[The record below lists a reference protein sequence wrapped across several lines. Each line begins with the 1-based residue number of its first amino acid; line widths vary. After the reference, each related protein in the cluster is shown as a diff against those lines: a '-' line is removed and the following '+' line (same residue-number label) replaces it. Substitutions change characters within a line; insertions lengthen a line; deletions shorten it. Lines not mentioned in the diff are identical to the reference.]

1 MLPLLPERLQEPEDC
16 VTSTA
21 PRLTEL
27 AHLAGC
33 TAKVGAGDL
42 DAVIRGLTNGL
53 AADATPENLLVG
65 LDVPDDATVYRI
77 SDDRAMVL
85 TVDFFA
91 PIVDDPY
98 AYGQIAAANALSDI
112 YAMGAEVAIALNILG
127 VPVDL
132 DAATTQAILRGGAD
146 KVAEAGGVIVGG
158 HTVID
163 PEPKYGLCVVGFVD
177 PSRIATKGG
186 ARPGDR
192 LLLTKPLGTGLI
204 TTAHKFE
211 ECEDEHLDAAIATM
225 SRLNAEAS
233 RLARAAGAVAMTDV
247 TGFGLLGHASEMA
260 AAGSVGL
267 RISAGQLRLLPGAE
281 QYAYWGILTGGGER
295 NRAHLEGRVHM
306 RGDISPDLEH
316 LLYPQT
322 SGGLL
327 FALPPDAADD
337 AERRFVEAG
346 EPVWCIGDVF
356 EGEGIVVDR

>member
-1 MLPLLPERLQEPEDC
+1 

-27 AHLAGC
+27 ANLAGC

-42 DAVIRGLTNGL
+42 DEVIRGLTNGF
-53 AADATPENLLVG
+53 APGARPENLIVG
-65 LDVPDDATVYRI
+65 LEVPDDAAVYRL
-77 SDDRAMVL
+77 DEDRAMVL

-98 AYGQIAAANALSDI
+98 AYGQISAANALSDV

-127 VPVDL
+127 VPFEL
-132 DAATTQAILRGGAD
+132 DPRTTQAILRGGAD
-146 KVAEAGGVIVGG
+146 KVAEAGGLIVGG

-177 PSRIATKGG
+177 PSKIATKGG

-211 ECEDEHLDAAIATM
+211 ECDEAHLDAAIASM
-225 SRLNAEAS
+225 SCLNAEAS

-247 TGFGLLGHASEMA
+247 TGFGLLGHAHEMA
-260 AAGSVGL
+260 TAGGVSIRL
-267 RISAGQLRLLPGAE
+267 SAGQLPLLPGAE
-281 QYAYWGILTGGGER
+281 EYAYRGVVTGGGER
-295 NRAHLEGRVHM
+295 NRQHLDGRV
-306 RGDISPDLEH
+306 DISGEVSRELEH
-316 LLYPQT
+316 LLYDPQT

-327 FALPPDAADD
+327 FALPPAAAQQ
-337 AERRFVEAG
+337 AEREFAAAG
-346 EPVWCIGDVF
+346 APVWCIGEV
-356 EGEGIVVDR
+356 EAGEGIVVDG

>member
-1 MLPLLPERLQEPEDC
+1 M
-16 VTSTA
+16 TSTA

-27 AHLAGC
+27 ANLAGC

-42 DAVIRGLTNGL
+42 DEVIRGLTDGF
-53 AADATPENLLVG
+53 APGATPENLIVG
-65 LDVPDDATVYRI
+65 LDVPDDAAVYRI
-77 SDDRAMVL
+77 DDDRAMVL

-98 AYGQIAAANALSDI
+98 AYGQISAANALSDV

-127 VPVDL
+127 VPFEL
-132 DAATTQAILRGGAD
+132 DPGTTAAILRGGAD
-146 KVAEAGGVIVGG
+146 KVAEAGGLIVGG

-177 PSRIATKGG
+177 PARIATKGG

-211 ECEDEHLDAAIATM
+211 ECEEEHLAAAIASMT
-225 SRLNAEAS
+225 RLNAAAS

-247 TGFGLLGHASEMA
+247 TGFGLLGHAYEMSSA
-260 AAGSVGL
+260 GAVGIGINAGSL
-267 RISAGQLRLLPGAE
+267 PLLPGAE
-281 QYAYWGILTGGGER
+281 EYAYRGVVTGGGER
-295 NRAHLEGRVHM
+295 NRQHLDGRV
-306 RGDISPDLEH
+306 DISGAVSGELEH
-316 LLYPQT
+316 LLYDPQT

-327 FALPPDAADD
+327 FALPPEAADE
-337 AERRFVEAG
+337 AERQFAAAG
-346 EPVWCIGDVF
+346 EPLWCIGGVL
-356 EGEGIVVDR
+356 EGEGIVVEL